1 MAGVAPDTVGLIVLA
16 VLMMSAAMTFAWAV
30 QRRTGNSG
38 WIDTIWSASTGVTAA
53 VILGFSGPMTPHRLA
68 ILALVAAWSARLASH
83 IAKRTLGAQDDP
95 RYRALMDD
103 WGPTASRK
111 LWQFLQVQAVAGCV
125 LVASLAVAAAKPGGI
140 TLWDIACYALAL
152 IALAGESTADAQL
165 SAFKARNKDR
175 TAILDTGLWALSRH
189 PNYFFEW
196 LFWLAI
202 ALSALSLDL
211 AGAWG
216 WLALLAP
223 AMMYFLLIYA
233 SGVPHAEAHMLRTRG
248 GKFADYQ
255 RRVPMFFLDPRRLF
269 GGPTGDD

>member
-1 MAGVAPDTVGLIVLA
+1 MPDVAPGTVGLIALA

-53 VILGFSGPMTPHRLA
+53 LILILSGAMTPHRWA

-83 IAKRTLGAQDDP
+83 IAKRTLRAQDDP
-95 RYRALMDD
+95 RYRALMDE
-103 WGPTASRK
+103 WGPAASGR
-111 LWQFLQVQAVAGCV
+111 LWQFLQAQAVAGCV

-152 IALAGESTADAQL
+152 LALAGESTADAQL

-175 TAILDTGLWALSRH
+175 TAIIDTGLWGLSRH

-202 ALSALSLDL
+202 ASSALSLEL

-223 AMMYFLLIYA
+223 AMMYFLLVYA

-248 GKFADYQ
+248 SKFADYQ
-255 RRVPMFFLDPRRLF
+255 QRVPMFFPDPRRLVPS
-269 GGPTGDD
+269 GEDR